1 VPFYLKITRAR
12 LTRFVAARWRCAAA
26 SAISSLADL
35 VFLRLPPR
43 RRGKDKQDRYR
54 HRRRIAHF
62 QSTPNLHLASIR
74 ASGARRITTVDK
86 LAGFSGI
93 VTCLHFF
100 PYMQI

>member
-35 VFLRLPPR
+35 VFLRLPPH
-43 RRGKDKQDRYR
+43 RRGKDKQYRYR